1 MCCLHITL
9 TLSCMHVLC
18 LLPEPLLDGTVHSRK
33 KHHILN
39 ESRMTS
45 LYRTDMVLVEKEL
58 RQAGLERIY

>member
-1 MCCLHITL
+1 
-9 TLSCMHVLC
+9 MHVLC